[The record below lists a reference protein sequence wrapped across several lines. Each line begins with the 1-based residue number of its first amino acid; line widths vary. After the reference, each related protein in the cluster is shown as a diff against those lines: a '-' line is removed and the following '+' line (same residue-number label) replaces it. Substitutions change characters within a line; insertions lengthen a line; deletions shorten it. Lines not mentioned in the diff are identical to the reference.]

1 MNELSDNEK
10 RELALYFKR
19 MTFEDAYRHTDQ
31 DSADNRKAQAYR
43 ILTAIAKLQKELADM
58 GYNPR

>member
-1 MNELSDNEK
+1 MNELSENEK
-10 RELALYFKR
+10 WELALYYKR

-31 DSADNRKAQAYR
+31 ASADNRKAQAYR

>member
-10 RELALYFKR
+10 WELAVFFKR
-19 MTFEDAYRHTDQ
+19 ICFDSVYEYADQ
-31 DSADNRKAQAYR
+31 DTPENMKAQTYR
-43 ILTAIAKLQKELADM
+43 VLTAIDKLQKELADM

>member
-10 RELALYFKR
+10 WELAVFFKR
-19 MTFEDAYRHTDQ
+19 LCFDHILDC
-31 DSADNRKAQAYR
+31 ADGNNDKAQAYR
-43 ILTAIAKLQKELADM
+43 IINAIAKLQKELADM